1 MDRHMGQSWLKKGW
15 WICGYSILTH
25 TSFCVRD
32 VPGSFEFFMI
42 AKRTWTM
49 SLISSESLGGLWFV
63 TVECGMITT
72 NRKDRT
78 CGSDRLFKFSKRSL
92 GGSSRIESSY
102 YGLLG
107 AFQWNYHE
115 LPNSFTLRS
124 RSDSRST
131 HDQGKGK
138 GPPPPSKGSGK
149 AQTTGLLSE
158 GYPQIPWV
166 YETWKIVAIWGPF
179 ITIWLWLT
187 VCHGKIHHF

>member
-1 MDRHMGQSWLKKGW
+1 
-15 WICGYSILTH
+15 
-25 TSFCVRD
+25 
-32 VPGSFEFFMI
+32 MI

-166 YETWKIVAIWGPF
+166 YETWKIVAIWAIHYHLVMTNSLPWKDPPF
-179 ITIWLWLT
+179 LIGKPSITMGHFPWL
-187 VCHGKIHHF
+187 C